1 MKKIHPLVQVIFYL
15 QDFDLENE
23 VNVTKSKSALKL
35 APVTYLC
42 KLKKIHPMVQ
52 KKIHLQDYEL
62 ENEVKVT
69 KDLMYHRHV
78 TMLYPCKSEEYPS
91 IGKRNISF
99 LVEI

>member
-1 MKKIHPLVQVIFYL
+1 
-15 QDFDLENE
+15 
-23 VNVTKSKSALKL
+23 
-35 APVTYLC
+35 
-42 KLKKIHPMVQ
+42 MVQ